1 MSKEVH
7 LIVVGKLKDS
17 HLEAIEADYLKRI
30 ANPLLKIHEV
40 KASAENKAAEGEA
53 VQKKIRDIS
62 PNSAHVI
69 LLAENGKLLDSPK
82 FSEWLYTL
90 VEEKSEKLIF
100 VIAGA
105 EGHSEEMLQIAQ
117 GKISLSAL
125 TFPHKLARILFIEQ
139 FYRAQ
144 TIKRNHPYH
153 N

>member
-30 ANPLLKIHEV
+30 NSPVLKIYEV
-40 KASAENKAAEGEA
+40 KASAESKHSEGQE
-53 VQKKIRDIS
+53 VQKKIKDIA

-69 LLAENGKLLDSPK
+69 LLAENGKLFDSVK
-82 FSEWLYTL
+82 FSEWLYDSL
-90 VEEKSEKLIF
+90 ESKNDKLIF

-105 EGHSEEMLQIAQ
+105 EGHSPEMIALAQ
-117 GKISLSAL
+117 GKISLSTL